1 MQELSNKTIREIA
14 LESPLTTRVF
24 EEFKIDFCC
33 GGRVP
38 FNEACEKAGVDPAAV
53 QAKLDAVIENKN
65 NGSTE
70 AEKLRKSPTEMI
82 EYIISTHHVFTR
94 SEIARLL
101 PLSDKVASRHGENHP
116 ELLLIQEI
124 FRDLAEGLLIHMQKE
139 EAVLFPYI
147 EQIDAAASGRL
158 PVPLSH
164 FGSVQNPVRMMMF
177 EHDRD
182 GATLK
187 KLRKLSSNYTAPAD
201 ACPSFK
207 GLYAGLEDFERDLH
221 RHIHLENNVLFPQA
235 VDMETVML
243 QVQAA

>member
-53 QAKLDAVIENKN
+53 QAKLDAIIENKS
-65 NGSTE
+65 NGTIE
-70 AEKLRKSPTEMI
+70 AESLRKSPTEMI
-82 EYIISTHHVFTR
+82 EFIVSTHHVFTR
-94 SEIARLL
+94 SEITRLL
-101 PLSDKVASRHGENHP
+101 PLMDKVASRHGENHP
-116 ELLLIQEI
+116 ELLLIQDM
-124 FRDLAEGLLIHMQKE
+124 FRDLAEGLIVHMRKE

-147 EQIDAAASGRL
+147 EQVDAAAAGRL

-187 KLRKLSSNYTAPAD
+187 KLRELSSDYTAPAD

-207 GLYAGLEDFERDLH
+207 GLYAGLEDLERDLH
-221 RHIHLENNVLFPQA
+221 RHIHLENNVLFPRA
-235 VDMETVML
+235 VDMETSML
-243 QVQAA
+243 QVQTA

>member
-53 QAKLDAVIENKN
+53 QAKLDAIIENKS
-65 NGSTE
+65 NGTIE
-70 AEKLRKSPTEMI
+70 AESLRKSPTEMI
-82 EYIISTHHVFTR
+82 EHIVSTHHVFTR
-94 SEIARLL
+94 SEITRLL
-101 PLSDKVASRHGENHP
+101 PLMDKVASRHGENHP
-116 ELLLIQEI
+116 ELLLIQDM
-124 FRDLAEGLLIHMQKE
+124 FRDLAEGLLVHMRKE

-147 EQIDAAASGRL
+147 GQVDAAASGRL

-187 KLRKLSSNYTAPAD
+187 KLRELSSDYTAPAD

-207 GLYAGLEDFERDLH
+207 GLYAGLEDLERDLH
-221 RHIHLENNVLFPQA
+221 RHIHLENNVLFPRA
-235 VDMETVML
+235 VDMETSML
-243 QVQAA
+243 QVQTA